1 MISIDKDLEFEL
13 GEVTRET
20 HDLNIPVM
28 IIIEGA
34 PASGKSRLSNALYM
48 SLDAKYTDFIATRPP
63 READLRYPFMHRY
76 WYHLPKNGNIN
87 IHFRSW
93 YSQLIEYKD
102 YNIKRN
108 INADFKQIED
118 DMKNFEKTLTDNGYE
133 ILKFYINTDKEVRER
148 HLQKLKDNP
157 VLKWKA
163 EEFQSR
169 LQHHDYDEEM
179 EYFLQDETVSPW
191 TKIAFHNKEEA
202 ADILY
207 STIINRLK
215 KRIEEEQNKKSQID
229 GKFSYNFKTDLFTF
243 DFDKESIQK
252 SEYKDVLPEL
262 QARMREI
269 QFQLYQ
275 EKIPLV
281 LVYEGMDAAGKGGNI
296 KRTRALLD
304 PTGYKNN
311 AIGAPTDIEL
321 AHHYLWRF
329 AKRTPRSGHIG
340 FFDRSWYGRV
350 LVERVEGFSQQHAW
364 QRAYE
369 EINDF
374 EKSLHNSGAVI
385 IKFFLS
391 LDKDEQLERLKDRE
405 DTPEKQ
411 WKITDEDWRNREK
424 WDLYLEA
431 SEDMVRKTNTDYAPW
446 IVIPANDKR
455 YARITAL
462 KTIIEICEE
471 CLDDVNKRV

>member
-1 MISIDKDLEFEL
+1 MISIDDELEFEL
-13 GEVTRET
+13 GEVTRKT
-20 HDLNIPVM
+20 HDMGIPVM

-63 READLRYPFMHRY
+63 RDSDLRYPFLHRY

-93 YSQLIEYKD
+93 YSQLIEFKD
-102 YNIKRN
+102 YNIKHN
-108 INADFKQIED
+108 IHTDFKEIES
-118 DMKNFEKTLTDNGYE
+118 DMKNFEDTLTNNGYE
-133 ILKFYINTDKEVRER
+133 ILKFYINTDKEVRGR
-148 HLQKLKDNP
+148 HIQKLKDNP

-169 LQHHDYDEEM
+169 LEHHDFDEEM
-179 EYFLQDETVSPW
+179 EYFLKEETLCPW
-191 TKIAFHNKEEA
+191 TQINFHNKEEA
-202 ADILY
+202 AHKLY
-207 STIINRLK
+207 NTIINRLK
-215 KRIEEEQNKKSQID
+215 KRIKSEENRQHKID
-229 GKFSYNFKTDLFTF
+229 GRFSENFETDLFTF
-243 DFDKESIQK
+243 DFDKESIK
-252 SEYKDVLPEL
+252 KKEYKNMLPGL

-311 AIGAPTDIEL
+311 ATGAPSDMEL

-329 AKRTPRSGHIG
+329 AKRVPRSGHIG

-350 LVERVEGFSQQHAW
+350 LVERVEGFAPLYAW
-364 QRAYE
+364 QQAYE

-374 EKSLHNSGAVI
+374 EKALHNSGAVV

-391 LDKDEQLERLKDRE
+391 LDKDEQLKRLEDRLN
-405 DTPEKQ
+405 TPEKQ
-411 WKITDEDWRNREK
+411 WKITEDDWRNREK

-431 SEDMVRKTNTDYAPW
+431 SEDMILKTDTEHAPW

-462 KTIIEICEE
+462 KTIIKICEE
-471 CLDDVNKRV
+471 RLASKNKSV

>member
-1 MISIDKDLEFEL
+1 MISIDKELEFEL
-13 GEVTRET
+13 GEVTRRT

-34 PASGKSRLSNALYM
+34 PASGKSRLANALYM
-48 SLDAKYTDFIATRPP
+48 SLDAKYTDFVATRPP
-63 READLRYPFMHRY
+63 READLRYPFLHRY
-76 WYHLPKNGNIN
+76 WYHLPKDGDIN

-102 YNIKRN
+102 LNIRRN
-108 INADFKQIED
+108 ISTDFKQIED
-118 DMKNFEKTLTDNGYE
+118 DMRNFEKVLRDNGYE
-133 ILKFYINTDKEVRER
+133 ILKFYINTDKEVRGR
-148 HLQKLKDNP
+148 HIQKLKDNP

-169 LQHHDYDEEM
+169 LQHHDYDREM
-179 EYFLQDETVSPW
+179 EHFLMDETVCPW
-191 TKIAFHNKEEA
+191 TRIDFRNKEEA
-202 ADILY
+202 ANTLY
-207 STIINRLK
+207 STIIKQLK
-215 KRIEEEQNKKSQID
+215 IRIKTEQESKPQID
-229 GKFSYNFKTDLFTF
+229 GMFQSDFKTSLFTF

-252 SEYKDVLPEL
+252 NEYKDMLPAL
-262 QARMREI
+262 QSRMREI

-275 EKIPLV
+275 AKIPLV

-311 AIGAPTDIEL
+311 ATGVPTDIEL

-329 AKRTPRSGHIG
+329 AKRIPRSGHIG

-350 LVERVEGFSQQHAW
+350 LVERIEGLTPSSAW
-364 QRAYE
+364 QRAYD
-369 EINDF
+369 EINNF
-374 EKSLHNSGAVI
+374 EKSLYNSGAII

-391 LDKDEQLERLKDRE
+391 LDKNEQLERFKARE
-405 DTPEKQ
+405 NNPEKR

-431 SEDMVRKTNTDYAPW
+431 SEDMICKTNTEYAPW
-446 IVIPANDKR
+446 SIIPANDKR

-462 KTIIEICEE
+462 RTIIKICEE
-471 CLDDVNKRV
+471 HLAKADKRV

>member
-1 MISIDKDLEFEL
+1 M
-13 GEVTRET
+13 
-20 HDLNIPVM
+20 
-28 IIIEGA
+28 
-34 PASGKSRLSNALYM
+34 
-48 SLDAKYTDFIATRPP
+48 
-63 READLRYPFMHRY
+63 
-76 WYHLPKNGNIN
+76 
-87 IHFRSW
+87 
-93 YSQLIEYKD
+93 
-102 YNIKRN
+102 
-108 INADFKQIED
+108 
-118 DMKNFEKTLTDNGYE
+118 
-133 ILKFYINTDKEVRER
+133 
-148 HLQKLKDNP
+148 LQKITT
-157 VLKWKA
+157 A
-163 EEFQSR
+163 
-169 LQHHDYDEEM
+169 
-179 EYFLQDETVSPW
+179 
-191 TKIAFHNKEEA
+191 
-202 ADILY
+202 
-207 STIINRLK
+207 IINRLK

-229 GKFSYNFKTDLFTF
+229 GRFSDNFKTDLFTF

-252 SEYKDVLPEL
+252 SEYKDVLPGL

-269 QFQLYQ
+269 QSQLYQ
-275 EKIPLV
+275 EKIPLA

-374 EKSLHNSGAVI
+374 EKSLHNSGAII

-471 CLDDVNKRV
+471 RLDDVNKRV